1 MAVIQ
6 KSFRYRKKGA
16 EMLEDM
22 LKYFE
27 AQIVESI
34 SFEDGVFEAEY
45 ASGDVMAIAFLDDD
59 AICFSFDV

>member
-1 MAVIQ
+1 
-6 KSFRYRKKGA
+6 
-16 EMLEDM
+16 MLEDM